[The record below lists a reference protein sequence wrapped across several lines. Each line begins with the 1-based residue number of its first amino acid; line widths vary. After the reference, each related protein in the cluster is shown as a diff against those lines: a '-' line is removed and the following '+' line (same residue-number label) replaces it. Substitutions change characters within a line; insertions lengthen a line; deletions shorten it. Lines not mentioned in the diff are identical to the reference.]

1 MGAFC
6 HEIKPGRHTYTHR
19 NVARAAI
26 CRSIF
31 YLVITLIFFSS
42 LLPLGDARSRPS
54 KQQQHQ
60 QQHHFC
66 VEKRKKK
73 EREKTCYVWT
83 QREAATRQRLLQQKL
98 YPASSLTD
106 PHLYRAFIKIAKAQ
120 SMHIIHRYPFA
131 THIYKL
137 GNYAYF
143 LRKYVRIG
151 INYIS

>member
-66 VEKRKKK
+66 VEKRKKR
-73 EREKTCYVWT
+73 EREDLLCMDIE
-83 QREAATRQRLLQQKL
+83 RGGHSLAATSAKALPSFFSHR
-98 YPASSLTD
+98 P
-106 PHLYRAFIKIAKAQ
+106 AFIP
-120 SMHIIHRYPFA
+120 R
-131 THIYKL
+131 IYKDSQSL
-137 GNYAYF
+137 VDAHNPPLSFCYAY
-143 LRKYVRIG
+143 L
-151 INYIS
+151 

>member
-42 LLPLGDARSRPS
+42 LLPLGDARSRPN
-54 KQQQHQ
+54 KQQQQQRQHQ

-66 VEKRKKK
+66 VGKRKKK
-73 EREKTCYVWT
+73 KEKKKKREKTCYVWA
-83 QREAATRQRLLQQKL
+83 QREAASRQRLLQQKL
-98 YPASSLTD
+98 YSASSLID
-106 PHLYRAFIKIAKAQ
+106 PYLYRAFIKTAKAQ
-120 SMHIIHRYPFA
+120 PMHIIHLSFC
-131 THIYKL
+131 
-137 GNYAYF
+137 YA
-143 LRKYVRIG
+143 
-151 INYIS
+151 